1 MSLKRLFVAAA
12 CAASAAVAMPAQG
25 HAKLQSSDPA
35 AGSTVASAPKQLRL
49 KFNEALEP
57 AFSKIV
63 LRDAKQAEIKLPHA
77 AIDQS
82 DASVLTAPLP
92 ALTSGVY
99 RVQWTAMSRD
109 SHKTTGEF
117 IFHIR

>member
-12 CAASAAVAMPAQG
+12 CAASTAVALPAQA

-49 KFNEALEP
+49 TFNEALEP

-63 LRDAKQAEIKLPHA
+63 LSDAKQTEIKLPQA
-77 AIDQS
+77 AIDQG
-82 DASVLTAPLP
+82 DASVLIVALPPL
-92 ALTSGVY
+92 ASGAY
-99 RVQWTAMSRD
+99 RVQWTAMSHD
-109 SHKTTGEF
+109 SHKTKGEF
-117 IFHIR
+117 IFHVK